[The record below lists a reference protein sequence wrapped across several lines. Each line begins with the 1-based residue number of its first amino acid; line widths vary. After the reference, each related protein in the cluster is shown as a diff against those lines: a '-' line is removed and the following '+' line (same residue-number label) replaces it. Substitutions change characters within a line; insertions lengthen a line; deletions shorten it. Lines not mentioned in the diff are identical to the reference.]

1 MKKLVWGL
9 VGVALAASV
18 VAASAQEVLSAN
30 TIGYIKKELPGSGKF
45 LCLSVPLFSMTDG
58 SNVFGRTSFAQEAPN
73 GSMVYFWNDASQG
86 WIGGTKSTKG
96 VWAALQ
102 SNYVIKAGEGFFL
115 RSPTNAVTPTE
126 ITIAGEVPA
135 LASQTRAV
143 AGAANFGTVGN
154 PYPADFKFGESDLA
168 KNAANGSMVYFW
180 NEASQGWIGGTKS
193 TKGVWAALQ
202 SNYVVKATEG
212 FFMKTSNATSWVWT
226 NAKPY
231 TWP

>member
-1 MKKLVWGL
+1 MKKLMWGL
-9 VGVALAASV
+9 VGAALVASV

-30 TIGYIKKELPGSGKF
+30 TIGYIKKELPAGGK
-45 LCLSVPLFSMTDG
+45 LINLSVPLFSMTEG

-73 GSMVYFWNDASQG
+73 GSMVYFWNTTNQV
-86 WIGGTKSTKG
+86 WVGGLKSTKG
-96 VWAALQ
+96 AWAGAQ

-115 RSPTNAVTPTE
+115 QSPTNSVTAAE

-135 LASQTRAV
+135 LDSQTRSI
-143 AGAANFGTVGN
+143 AGSYNLGTVGN
-154 PYPADFKFGESDLA
+154 PYPADFKFGDSDLA

-180 NEASQGWIGGTKS
+180 NETNQVWVGGLKS
-193 TKGVWAALQ
+193 TKGAWAGAQ
-202 SNYVVKATEG
+202 SNYIVKATEG
-212 FFMKTSNATSWVWT
+212 FFLQTSNATSWVWT

>member
-1 MKKLVWGL
+1 MKKTMWIAIAG
-9 VGVALAASV
+9 ALAVSV
-18 VAASAQEVLSAN
+18 LAASAQEVLSAN
-30 TIGYIKKELPGSGKF
+30 TIGYIKKQLPPGGKMIS
-45 LCLSVPLFSMTDG
+45 LTVPLFSMTEG

-73 GSMVYFWNDASQG
+73 GSMVYFWNESLQT
-86 WIGGTKSTKG
+86 WGGGGKSTKG
-96 VWAALQ
+96 TWAPSQ

-115 RSPTNAVTPTE
+115 KSPTNSVTATE

-135 LASQTRAV
+135 LSTQTRSV
-143 AGAANFGTVGN
+143 MGGFSLGTVGN
-154 PYPADFKFGESDLA
+154 PYPADFKFGDSALA
-168 KNAANGSMVYFW
+168 RNAANGSWVYFW
-180 NEASQGWIGGTKS
+180 NESSQVWNGGTKS

-212 FFMKTSNATSWVWT
+212 FFLKTSNATSWVWT

>member
-30 TIGYIKKELPGSGKF
+30 TIGYIKKELPGSNK
-45 LCLSVPLFSMTDG
+45 LICLTIPLFSMTEG
-58 SNVFGRTSFAQEAPN
+58 SNVFGRTSMAQEAPN
-73 GSMVYFWNDASQG
+73 GSWVYFWDTVNQTWQG
-86 WIGGTKSTKG
+86 GVRSTKG
-96 VWAALQ
+96 AWAPGQ

-115 RSPTNAVTPTE
+115 KSTNATVTE

-135 LASQTRAV
+135 LASQTRAI
-143 AGAANFGTVGN
+143 AGAANLGTVGN
-154 PYPADFKFGESDLA
+154 PYPADFKFGDSDLA
-168 KNAANGSMVYFW
+168 KNAVNGSWVYFW
-180 NEASQGWIGGTKS
+180 DQINQTWQGGVKS
-193 TKGVWAALQ
+193 TKGAWAPGQ

-212 FFMKTSNATSWVWT
+212 FFLKTSNATSWVWT

>member
-1 MKKLVWGL
+1 MKKLMWGL

-30 TIGYIKKELPGSGKF
+30 TIGYIKKQLPEGGKMI
-45 LCLSVPLFSMTDG
+45 CLTVPLFSMTEG

-73 GSMVYFWNDASQG
+73 GSMVYFWNEGSQV
-86 WIGGTKSTKG
+86 WNGGLKSTKG
-96 VWAALQ
+96 VWAAGQ

-115 RSPTNAVTPTE
+115 KSPTNSVVATE

-135 LASQTRAV
+135 LASQTRSV
-143 AGAANFGTVGN
+143 AGAANLGTVGN
-154 PYPADFKFGESDLA
+154 PYPADFTFGSSDLA

-180 NEASQGWIGGTKS
+180 NETSQVWNGGLKS
-193 TKGVWAALQ
+193 SKGVWAAGQ

-212 FFMKTSNATSWVWT
+212 FFLKTSNATSWVWT

>member
-1 MKKLVWGL
+1 MKKLMWGL

-30 TIGYIKKELPGSGKF
+30 TIGYIKKELPPAGKII
-45 LCLSVPLFSMTDG
+45 CLTVPLFSMTEG

-73 GSMVYFWNDASQG
+73 GSWVYFWNQGSQV
-86 WIGGTKSTKG
+86 WNGGIKSTKG
-96 VWAALQ
+96 VWSAAE

-115 RSPTNAVTPTE
+115 KSPTNSVTTTE

-135 LASQTRAV
+135 LATQTRAI
-143 AGAANFGTVGN
+143 AGAATLGTVGN
-154 PYPADFKFGESDLA
+154 PYPADLKFGASDLA
-168 KNAANGSMVYFW
+168 KNAANGSWVYFW
-180 NEASQGWIGGTKS
+180 NESSQVWNGGMKS
-193 TKGVWAALQ
+193 TKGVWAAAE

-212 FFMKTSNATSWVWT
+212 FFLKTSNATSWVWT

>member
-1 MKKLVWGL
+1 MKKTMWIAIAG
-9 VGVALAASV
+9 ALAVSV
-18 VAASAQEVLSAN
+18 LAASAQEVLSAN
-30 TIGYIKKELPGSGKF
+30 TIGYIKKELPAGGK
-45 LCLSVPLFSMTDG
+45 LISLSVPLFSMTEG

-73 GSMVYFWNDASQG
+73 GSFVYFWNTTNQV
-86 WIGGTKSTKG
+86 WVGGTKSTKG

-102 SNYVIKAGEGFFL
+102 SNYVIQAGEGFFL
-115 RSPTNAVTPTE
+115 KSPTNSVAATE

-143 AGAANFGTVGN
+143 MGGFNLGTVAN

-168 KNAANGSMVYFW
+168 KNAANGSFVYFW
-180 NEASQGWIGGTKS
+180 NETNQVWVGGTKS

-212 FFMKTSNATSWVWT
+212 FFLKSSNAASWVWT

>member
-1 MKKLVWGL
+1 MKKTMWIAIAG
-9 VGVALAASV
+9 ALAVSV
-18 VAASAQEVLSAN
+18 LAASAQEVLSAN
-30 TIGYIKKELPGSGKF
+30 TIGYIKKSLPPGGK
-45 LCLSVPLFSMTDG
+45 LINLTVPLFSMTEG

-73 GSMVYFWNDASQG
+73 GSMVYFWNDTIQG
-86 WIGGTKSTKG
+86 WVGGGKSTKG
-96 VWAALQ
+96 AWAPGQ

-115 RSPTNAVTPTE
+115 QSPTNSVTATE

-135 LASQTRAV
+135 LGSQTRAI
-143 AGAANFGTVGN
+143 AGSYNLGTVGN
-154 PYPADFKFGESDLA
+154 PFPADFKFGESDLA

-180 NEASQGWIGGTKS
+180 TESVQGWVGGGKS
-193 TKGVWAALQ
+193 SKGAWAPGQ

-212 FFMKTSNATSWVWT
+212 FFLKTSNATSWVWT

>member
-1 MKKLVWGL
+1 MKKTMWIAIAG
-9 VGVALAASV
+9 ALAVSV
-18 VAASAQEVLSAN
+18 LAASAQEVLSAN
-30 TIGYIKKELPGSGKF
+30 TIGYIKKELPPGGK
-45 LCLSVPLFSMTDG
+45 LINLTVPLFSMTEG

-73 GSMVYFWNDASQG
+73 GSFVYFWDITNQVWS
-86 WIGGTKSTKG
+86 GGGKSTKG
-96 VWAALQ
+96 VWASGQ

-115 RSPTNAVTPTE
+115 KSPTGSITATE

-135 LASQTRAV
+135 LATQTRSV
-143 AGAANFGTVGN
+143 AGAANLGTVGN

-168 KNAANGSMVYFW
+168 KNAANGSFVYFW
-180 NEASQGWIGGTKS
+180 DVSNQVWSGGGKS
-193 TKGVWAALQ
+193 SKGVWASGQ

-212 FFMKTSNATSWVWT
+212 FFLKTSNATSWVWT

>member
-30 TIGYIKKELPGSGKF
+30 TIGYIKKELPGNNKII
-45 LCLSVPLFSMTDG
+45 CLTIPLFSMTEG
-58 SNVFGRTSFAQEAPN
+58 SNVFGRTSMAQEAPN
-73 GSMVYFWNDASQG
+73 GSWVYFWNPVSQT
-86 WIGGTKSTKG
+86 WVGGGKSSKG
-96 VWAALQ
+96 AWAGAQ
-102 SNYVIKAGEGFFL
+102 SNYVIKAGEAFFL
-115 RSPTNAVTPTE
+115 KSTNATPTE

-135 LASQTRAV
+135 LASQTRAI
-143 AGAANFGTVGN
+143 AGASALGTVGN

-168 KNAANGSMVYFW
+168 KNAANGSWVYFW
-180 NEASQGWIGGTKS
+180 NPVSQTWVGGGKS
-193 TKGVWAALQ
+193 SKGLWAGAQ

-212 FFMKTSNATSWVWT
+212 FFLKTSNATSWVWT

>member
-1 MKKLVWGL
+1 MKKLMWGL
-9 VGVALAASV
+9 FGVALAASV

-30 TIGYIKKELPGSGKF
+30 TIGYIKKQLPPGGK
-45 LCLSVPLFSMTDG
+45 LISLTVPLFSMTEG

-73 GSMVYFWNDASQG
+73 GSGVYFWNTTNQV
-86 WIGGTKSTKG
+86 WVGGTKSTKG
-96 VWAALQ
+96 AWAALQ

-115 RSPTNAVTPTE
+115 KSPTNSVTATE

-135 LASQTRAV
+135 QATQTRSIM
-143 AGAANFGTVGN
+143 GTANLGTVGN

-168 KNAANGSMVYFW
+168 KNAANGSGVYFW
-180 NEASQGWIGGTKS
+180 NETNQVWVGGTKS
-193 TKGVWAALQ
+193 SKGAWAALQ

-212 FFMKTSNATSWVWT
+212 FFLKTSNATSWVWT

>member
-1 MKKLVWGL
+1 MKKLMWGL

-30 TIGYIKKELPGSGKF
+30 TIGYIKKQLPPGGKMIS
-45 LCLSVPLFSMTDG
+45 LTVPLFSMTEG
-58 SNVFGRTSFAQEAPN
+58 SNVFGRTSFAQEAPS
-73 GSMVYFWNDASQG
+73 GSAVYFWDEALQKWG
-86 WIGGTKSTKG
+86 GGAKGTKGWNT
-96 VWAALQ
+96 LQ

-115 RSPTNAVTPTE
+115 KSPTTSVVATE
-126 ITIAGEVPA
+126 ITVAGEVPA
-135 LASQTRAV
+135 LASQTRTV
-143 AGAANFGTVGN
+143 MGAANLGTVGN

-168 KNAANGSMVYFW
+168 KNAANGSAVYFW
-180 NEASQGWIGGTKS
+180 DEELQKWGGGAKGTKGWN
-193 TKGVWAALQ
+193 TLQ

-212 FFMKTSNATSWVWT
+212 FFLKTSNATSWVWT

>member
-1 MKKLVWGL
+1 MKKLMWGL

-30 TIGYIKKELPGSGKF
+30 TIGYIKKQLPPGGK
-45 LCLSVPLFSMTDG
+45 LISLTVPLFSMTEG

-73 GSMVYFWNDASQG
+73 GSAVYFWSEAGQV
-86 WIGGTKSTKG
+86 WGGGVKSTKG
-96 VWAALQ
+96 AWAPLQ

-115 RSPTNAVTPTE
+115 KSPTGSVTATE

-135 LASQTRAV
+135 LASQTRSV
-143 AGAANFGTVGN
+143 MGAANLGTVGN
-154 PYPADFKFGESDLA
+154 PYPADFKFGDSDLA
-168 KNAANGSMVYFW
+168 KNAANGSAVYFW
-180 NEASQGWIGGTKS
+180 SEASQVWGGGIKS
-193 TKGVWAALQ
+193 TKGVWAPLQ

-212 FFMKTSNATSWVWT
+212 FFLKTSNATSWVWT

>member
-30 TIGYIKKELPGSGKF
+30 TIGYIKKELPPGGK
-45 LCLSVPLFSMTDG
+45 LISLTVPLFSMTEG

-73 GSMVYFWNDASQG
+73 GSYVYFWDTTNQVWSPG
-86 WIGGTKSTKG
+86 NKSTKG
-96 VWAALQ
+96 VWTPSA

-115 RSPTNAVTPTE
+115 KSPTNAVTATE

-135 LASQTRAV
+135 LSNQTRSV
-143 AGAANFGTVGN
+143 MGGFSLGTVGN
-154 PYPADFKFGESDLA
+154 PYPADFMFGTSDLA
-168 KNAANGSMVYFW
+168 KNSANGSYVYFW
-180 NEASQGWIGGTKS
+180 NETNQVWSPGNKS
-193 TKGVWAALQ
+193 TKGVWTPSA

-212 FFMKTSNATSWVWT
+212 FFLKTSNATSWVWT
-226 NAKPY
+226 NDKPY

>member
-9 VGVALAASV
+9 VGVALAVSV

-30 TIGYIKKELPGSGKF
+30 TIGYIKKELPAGGKF
-45 LCLSVPLFSMTDG
+45 INLTVPLFSMTEG

-73 GSMVYFWNDASQG
+73 GSWVYFWNTTNQV
-86 WIGGTKSTKG
+86 WVGGTKSTKG
-96 VWAALQ
+96 LWAGGQ

-115 RSPTNAVTPTE
+115 QSPTNSVTATE

-135 LASQTRAV
+135 LATQTRSI
-143 AGAANFGTVGN
+143 AGAANLGTVGN

-168 KNAANGSMVYFW
+168 KNAANGSWVYFW
-180 NEASQGWIGGTKS
+180 NVSNQTWVGGTKS
-193 TKGVWAALQ
+193 SKGLWAGGQ

-212 FFMKTSNATSWVWT
+212 FFLQTSNATSWVWT

>member
-9 VGVALAASV
+9 VGVALAVSV

-30 TIGYIKKELPGSGKF
+30 TIGYIKKELPAAGKMIS
-45 LCLSVPLFSMTDG
+45 LSVPLFSMVEG

-73 GSMVYFWNDASQG
+73 GSWVYFWDESLQKWG
-86 WIGGTKSTKG
+86 GGTKSTKG
-96 VWAALQ
+96 VWAPLQ

-115 RSPTNAVTPTE
+115 KSPTNAVTPTE

-135 LASQTRAV
+135 LSSQTRAIS
-143 AGAANFGTVGN
+143 GAFNLGTVGN

-168 KNAANGSMVYFW
+168 KNAANGSWVYFW
-180 NEASQGWIGGTKS
+180 DDVQQKWGGGTKS
-193 TKGVWAALQ
+193 TKGTWAALQ

-212 FFMKTSNATSWVWT
+212 FFLKTSNATSWVWT

>member
-1 MKKLVWGL
+1 MKKLMWGL

-30 TIGYIKKELPGSGKF
+30 TIGYIKKELPPGGK
-45 LCLSVPLFSMTDG
+45 LISLTVPLFSMTEG

-73 GSMVYFWNDASQG
+73 GSAVYFWDEALQK
-86 WIGGTKSTKG
+86 WGGGSKSTKG
-96 VWAALQ
+96 TWAALQ

-115 RSPTNAVTPTE
+115 KSPTSSVVATE

-135 LASQTRAV
+135 LVSQTRTV
-143 AGAANFGTVGN
+143 MGEANLGTVGN
-154 PYPADFKFGESDLA
+154 PYPADFKFGDSALA
-168 KNAANGSMVYFW
+168 INAANGSTVFFW
-180 NEASQGWIGGTKS
+180 DEALQKWGGGSKS
-193 TKGVWAALQ
+193 TKGTWAALQ

-212 FFMKTSNATSWVWT
+212 FFLRTSNATSWVWT
-226 NAKPY
+226 NTKPY

>member
-1 MKKLVWGL
+1 MKKLMWGL

-30 TIGYIKKELPGSGKF
+30 TIGYIKKELPAGGK
-45 LCLSVPLFSMTDG
+45 LINLTVPLFSMTEG
-58 SNVFGRTSFAQEAPN
+58 SNVFGRTSFSQEAPN
-73 GSMVYFWNDASQG
+73 GTWVYFWNTTNQV
-86 WIGGTKSTKG
+86 WVGGGKSTKG
-96 VWAALQ
+96 VWAPLQ

-115 RSPTNAVTPTE
+115 KSPTNSITATE

-135 LASQTRAV
+135 VGAQTRAV
-143 AGAANFGTVGN
+143 MGGFNLGTVGN
-154 PYPADFKFGESDLA
+154 PYPADFTFGTSDLA
-168 KNAANGSMVYFW
+168 KNAANGSWVYFW
-180 NEASQGWIGGTKS
+180 NESSQAWVGGGKS
-193 TKGVWAALQ
+193 TKGVWAPLQ

-212 FFMKTSNATSWVWT
+212 FFLKTSNATSWVWT

>member
-1 MKKLVWGL
+1 MKKLMWGL
-9 VGVALAASV
+9 VGVALAVSV

-30 TIGYIKKELPGSGKF
+30 TIGYIKKELPAGGK
-45 LCLSVPLFSMTDG
+45 LINLSVPLFSMTEG

-73 GSMVYFWNDASQG
+73 GSWVYFWDTTNQVWA
-86 WIGGTKSTKG
+86 GGTKSTKG
-96 VWAALQ
+96 VWAAGQ

-115 RSPTNAVTPTE
+115 QSPTNAVTATE

-135 LASQTRAV
+135 LASQTRSV
-143 AGAANFGTVGN
+143 MGGYNLGTVAN

-168 KNAANGSMVYFW
+168 KNAANGSWVYFW
-180 NEASQGWIGGTKS
+180 DASNQVWAGGTKS
-193 TKGVWAALQ
+193 SKGVWAAGQ

-212 FFMKTSNATSWVWT
+212 FFLQSSNATSWVWT